1 MESVNLSWKKGA
13 HSIRFGA
20 ELFHYSI
27 INSAAN
33 STVGV
38 RGGFVFSGGLTA
50 LNGGASPNLYNA
62 WGDFLLGLPTAID
75 KDHQNVDPAAMLESS
90 YGFYVRDQWQVSPKL
105 TVTYGIRYEIYPYS
119 HAEHGIDGIHYDPAT
134 NIVHLSGVNVDT
146 GHGYI
151 APRLGIAY
159 RLDAKTVVRAG
170 YGINTNAET
179 FRNNVQTYPQVIS
192 QQYSGASSY
201 AAAGSLAT
209 GIPAFT
215 GPVLSSGQ
223 VVLPP
228 NYGSWSYP
236 TPYHRG
242 YAETYNFTIQRDLGS
257 GFNLQAGYVGTSD
270 IRPSGGVNI
279 NAAPPG
285 VGKSGQPLFILY
297 GNASVISSMEPI
309 DGSRYNSLQVRAT
322 HRSGN
327 ATYGA
332 SYTFSKAL
340 DATDNEEGSALT
352 WNWTPM
358 LYRNYALA
366 SYDRTHNF
374 QLYGTYILPFGK
386 GQRIL
391 SRGIAAAIA
400 GGWQV
405 NAVMSRTSG
414 QPFTVSA
421 SATSLN
427 SPGNTQT
434 ANQVVA
440 NVNIPGGHGT
450 GQPYFDPN
458 GFAAVTTPTFGNSG
472 RDILRGPGVFNLDAS
487 LFRNFDVRER
497 LKVQFRAESLGL
509 TNTPQFAIPGA
520 TLGTATYDVIS
531 TSTGERQIRF
541 ALKLMF

>member
-1 MESVNLSWKKGA
+1 M
-13 HSIRFGA
+13 
-20 ELFHYSI
+20 
-27 INSAAN
+27 
-33 STVGV
+33 
-38 RGGFVFSGGLTA
+38 
-50 LNGGASPNLYNA
+50 
-62 WGDFLLGLPTAID
+62 
-75 KDHQNVDPAAMLESS
+75 MESS
-90 YGFYVRDQWQVSPKL
+90 YGFYARDQWQVSRKL
-105 TVTYGIRYEIYPYS
+105 TVNYGLRYEIYPYS
-119 HAEHGIDGIHYDPAT
+119 HAEHGIDGIHYDPTT
-134 NIVHLSGVNVDT
+134 NIVHLSGTNVDT
-146 GHGYI
+146 GAGYV

-159 RLDAKTVVRAG
+159 RLDARTVVRAG

-192 QQYSGASSY
+192 QQYSGANSY
-201 AAAGSLAT
+201 SAAGSLVT
-209 GIPAFT
+209 GIPLFV
-215 GPVLSSGQ
+215 GPDLSSGQ

-228 NYGSWSYP
+228 NYGSWTYP

-257 GFNLQAGYVGTSD
+257 GYNLQAGYVGTSD

-285 VGKSGQPLFILY
+285 AGKSGQPLYILY

-322 HRSGN
+322 HHSAN

-340 DATDNEEGSALT
+340 DAADNEEGSALT

-374 QLYGTYILPFGK
+374 QLYGTYLLPFGK
-386 GQRIL
+386 GQHMLRQ
-391 SRGIAAAIA
+391 GIAAVIA
-400 GGWQV
+400 GGWEV
-405 NAVMSRTSG
+405 NTVLSRTSG

-440 NVNIPGGHGT
+440 NVSILGGHGT

-458 GFAAVTTPTFGNSG
+458 AFAAVTTPTFGNSG

-487 LFRNFDVRER
+487 LFRNFAVKER
-497 LKVQFRAESLGL
+497 FKLQFRAESLGL
-509 TNTPQFAIPGA
+509 TNTPQFAIPGS

-531 TSTGERQIRF
+531 SSTGERQIRF